1 MKDTAKKP
9 SLATMQER
17 DMSKEATH
25 QKVVRILVKIFLY
38 TFPLLMALIVLFPF
52 YWMINSSLKTLDE
65 YRLSVPTF
73 WPHQVQFS
81 NYAEAFTA
89 ANLGRLFINTVIV
102 GVISTILSLIITV
115 LSAFAFARLEFRGKN
130 LLFLLLVATMMVPG
144 EILTIP
150 NFVTLARLGWIN
162 TYKAMVAP
170 WATSV
175 FSIFLLRQQFASIP
189 QSYYKAAR
197 MDGCSDLRYL
207 FTVMVPMSRPTV
219 VSIALLKIIN
229 SWNSYLWPLISTNSR
244 EMRTLPVGLAY
255 FSTEAGTDYNTLMAF
270 SLMIIAPTIIVY
282 LLTQKYIIQG
292 VSKTGLKG

>member
-1 MKDTAKKP
+1 MKTTLTQRFAKF
-9 SLATMQER
+9 ATY
-17 DMSKEATH
+17 T
-25 QKVVRILVKIFLY
+25 ILVLGAAFILLPFLWMIS
-38 TFPLLMALIVLFPF
+38 TSLKPDNEVLLMPPKWIPSALQWKNYVDAFKAVPFFAYLKNSIV
-52 YWMINSSLKTLDE
+52 
-65 YRLSVPTF
+65 V
-73 WPHQVQFS
+73 
-81 NYAEAFTA
+81 
-89 ANLGRLFINTVIV
+89 TVAITSCEL
-102 GVISTILSLIITV
+102 ITTILA
-115 LSAFAFARLEFRGKN
+115 AFAFAQLEFKGKN
-130 LLFLLLVATMMVPG
+130 LLFMLLVATMMVPG

-150 NFVTLARLGWIN
+150 NFVTLARLGWIDS
-162 TYKAMVAP
+162 YKAMVAP

-207 FTVMVPMSRPTV
+207 FTVMVPMSRPTI
-219 VSIALLKIIN
+219 VSVALLKIIN

-270 SLMIIAPTIIVY
+270 SLMIITPTILVY
-282 LLTQKYIIQG
+282 LFTQKYIIQG

>member
-1 MKDTAKKP
+1 MNQTPGQKAAKLLTYAILIAGAVFILLPFVWMILTSVKP
-9 SLATMQER
+9 SKEVLKMPPVWIP
-17 DMSKEATH
+17 SKIQWQNYVKAFKAVPFFTYL
-25 QKVVRILVKIFLY
+25 KNSILV
-38 TFPLLMALIVLFPF
+38 TLMITSCELI
-52 YWMINSSLKTLDE
+52 T
-65 YRLSVPTF
+65 
-73 WPHQVQFS
+73 
-81 NYAEAFTA
+81 
-89 ANLGRLFINTVIV
+89 
-102 GVISTILSLIITV
+102 TILAAY
-115 LSAFAFARLEFRGKN
+115 AFAQLEFRGKN

>member
-1 MKDTAKKP
+1 MNQTPGQKAAKLLTYAILIAGAVFILLPFVWMILTSVKP
-9 SLATMQER
+9 SKEVLKMPPVWIP
-17 DMSKEATH
+17 SKIQWQNYVKAFKAVPFFTYL
-25 QKVVRILVKIFLY
+25 KNSILVTVMI
-38 TFPLLMALIVLFPF
+38 TSCELI
-52 YWMINSSLKTLDE
+52 T
-65 YRLSVPTF
+65 
-73 WPHQVQFS
+73 
-81 NYAEAFTA
+81 
-89 ANLGRLFINTVIV
+89 
-102 GVISTILSLIITV
+102 TILAAY
-115 LSAFAFARLEFRGKN
+115 AFAQLEFRGKN

-162 TYKAMVAP
+162 AYKAMVAP

>member
-1 MKDTAKKP
+1 MKTTLTQRFAKF
-9 SLATMQER
+9 ATY
-17 DMSKEATH
+17 T
-25 QKVVRILVKIFLY
+25 ILVLGAAFILLPFLWMIS
-38 TFPLLMALIVLFPF
+38 TSLKPDNEVLLMPPKWIPSVLQWKNYVDAFKAVPFFTYLKNSIVVTVAITSCELI
-52 YWMINSSLKTLDE
+52 T
-65 YRLSVPTF
+65 
-73 WPHQVQFS
+73 
-81 NYAEAFTA
+81 
-89 ANLGRLFINTVIV
+89 
-102 GVISTILSLIITV
+102 TILA
-115 LSAFAFARLEFRGKN
+115 AFAFAQLEFKGKN
-130 LLFLLLVATMMVPG
+130 LLFMLLVATMMVPG

-150 NFVTLARLGWIN
+150 NFVTLARLGWIDS
-162 TYKAMVAP
+162 YKAMVAP

-207 FTVMVPMSRPTV
+207 FTVMVPMSRPTI
-219 VSIALLKIIN
+219 VSVALLKIIN

-270 SLMIIAPTIIVY
+270 SLMIIMPTIIVY
-282 LLTQKYIIQG
+282 LFTQKYIIQG

>member
-1 MKDTAKKP
+1 MKTTLTQRFAKF
-9 SLATMQER
+9 ATY
-17 DMSKEATH
+17 T
-25 QKVVRILVKIFLY
+25 ILVLGAAFILLPFLWMIS
-38 TFPLLMALIVLFPF
+38 TSLKPDNEVLLMPPKWIPSALQWKNYVDAFKAVPFFTYLKNSIV
-52 YWMINSSLKTLDE
+52 
-65 YRLSVPTF
+65 V
-73 WPHQVQFS
+73 
-81 NYAEAFTA
+81 
-89 ANLGRLFINTVIV
+89 TVAITSCEL
-102 GVISTILSLIITV
+102 ITTILA
-115 LSAFAFARLEFRGKN
+115 AFAFARLEFKGKN
-130 LLFLLLVATMMVPG
+130 LLFMLLVATMMVPG

-150 NFVTLARLGWIN
+150 NFVTLARLGWIDS
-162 TYKAMVAP
+162 YKAMVAP

-207 FTVMVPMSRPTV
+207 FTVMAPMSRPTI
-219 VSIALLKIIN
+219 VSVALLKIIN

-270 SLMIIAPTIIVY
+270 SLMIITPTILVY
-282 LLTQKYIIQG
+282 LFTQKYIIQG

>member
-1 MKDTAKKP
+1 MNQTPGQKAAKFLTYAILIAGAVFILLPFVWMILTSVKP
-9 SLATMQER
+9 SKEVLKMPPVWIP
-17 DMSKEATH
+17 SKIQWQNYVKAFKAVPFFTYL
-25 QKVVRILVKIFLY
+25 KNSILVTVMI
-38 TFPLLMALIVLFPF
+38 TSCELI
-52 YWMINSSLKTLDE
+52 T
-65 YRLSVPTF
+65 
-73 WPHQVQFS
+73 
-81 NYAEAFTA
+81 
-89 ANLGRLFINTVIV
+89 
-102 GVISTILSLIITV
+102 TILAAY
-115 LSAFAFARLEFRGKN
+115 AFAQLEFRGKN

>member
-1 MKDTAKKP
+1 MNQTPGQKAAKLLTYAILIAGAAFILLPFVWMILTSVKP
-9 SLATMQER
+9 SNEVLKMPPVWIP
-17 DMSKEATH
+17 SKIQWQNYVKAFKAVPFFTYL
-25 QKVVRILVKIFLY
+25 KNSILVPVMI
-38 TFPLLMALIVLFPF
+38 TSCELI
-52 YWMINSSLKTLDE
+52 T
-65 YRLSVPTF
+65 
-73 WPHQVQFS
+73 
-81 NYAEAFTA
+81 
-89 ANLGRLFINTVIV
+89 
-102 GVISTILSLIITV
+102 TILAAY
-115 LSAFAFARLEFRGKN
+115 AFAQLEFRGKN

>member
-1 MKDTAKKP
+1 MKTTLTQRFAKF
-9 SLATMQER
+9 ATY
-17 DMSKEATH
+17 T
-25 QKVVRILVKIFLY
+25 ILVLGAAFILLPFLWMIS
-38 TFPLLMALIVLFPF
+38 TSLKPDNEVLLMPPKWIPSALQWKNYVDAFKAVPFFTYLKNSIV
-52 YWMINSSLKTLDE
+52 
-65 YRLSVPTF
+65 V
-73 WPHQVQFS
+73 
-81 NYAEAFTA
+81 
-89 ANLGRLFINTVIV
+89 TVAITSCEL
-102 GVISTILSLIITV
+102 ITTILA
-115 LSAFAFARLEFRGKN
+115 AFAFARLEFKGKN
-130 LLFLLLVATMMVPG
+130 LLFMLLVATMMVPG

-150 NFVTLARLGWIN
+150 NFVTLARLGWIDS
-162 TYKAMVAP
+162 YKAMVAP

-207 FTVMVPMSRPTV
+207 FTVMVPMSRPTI
-219 VSIALLKIIN
+219 VSVALLKIIN

-270 SLMIIAPTIIVY
+270 SLMIITPTILVY
-282 LLTQKYIIQG
+282 LFTQKYIIQG

>member
-1 MKDTAKKP
+1 MKTTLTQRFAKF
-9 SLATMQER
+9 ATY
-17 DMSKEATH
+17 T
-25 QKVVRILVKIFLY
+25 ILVLGAAFILLPFLWMIS
-38 TFPLLMALIVLFPF
+38 TSLKPDNEVLLMPPKWIPSALQWKNYVDAFKAVPFFTYLKNSIV
-52 YWMINSSLKTLDE
+52 
-65 YRLSVPTF
+65 V
-73 WPHQVQFS
+73 
-81 NYAEAFTA
+81 
-89 ANLGRLFINTVIV
+89 TVSITSCEL
-102 GVISTILSLIITV
+102 ITTILA
-115 LSAFAFARLEFRGKN
+115 AFAFAQLEFKGKN
-130 LLFLLLVATMMVPG
+130 LLFMLLVATMMVPG

-150 NFVTLARLGWIN
+150 NFVTLARLGWIDS
-162 TYKAMVAP
+162 YKAMVAP

-207 FTVMVPMSRPTV
+207 FTVMVPMSRPTI
-219 VSIALLKIIN
+219 VSVALLKIIN

-270 SLMIIAPTIIVY
+270 SLMIITPTVLVY
-282 LLTQKYIIQG
+282 LFTQKYIIQG

>member
-1 MKDTAKKP
+1 MNRTLGQKAARFFTYAILIFGAVFILLPFVWMILTSVKP
-9 SLATMQER
+9 SSEVLKMPPKWIPSTIQWKNYVKAFQAVPFFTYLKN
-17 DMSKEATH
+17 S
-25 QKVVRILVKIFLY
+25 ILVTVMI
-38 TFPLLMALIVLFPF
+38 TSCELLTV
-52 YWMINSSLKTLDE
+52 TL
-65 YRLSVPTF
+65 
-73 WPHQVQFS
+73 
-81 NYAEAFTA
+81 A
-89 ANLGRLFINTVIV
+89 AY
-102 GVISTILSLIITV
+102 
-115 LSAFAFARLEFRGKN
+115 AFAQLEFRGKQV
-130 LLFLLLVATMMVPG
+130 LFLLLVATMMVPG

-207 FTVMVPMSRPTV
+207 FTVMVPMSRPTL

>member
-1 MKDTAKKP
+1 MNQTPGQKAAKLLTYAILIAGAAFILLPFVWMILTSVKP
-9 SLATMQER
+9 SNEVLKMPPVWIP
-17 DMSKEATH
+17 SKIQWQNYVKAFKAVPFFTYL
-25 QKVVRILVKIFLY
+25 KNSILVTVMI
-38 TFPLLMALIVLFPF
+38 TSCELI
-52 YWMINSSLKTLDE
+52 T
-65 YRLSVPTF
+65 
-73 WPHQVQFS
+73 
-81 NYAEAFTA
+81 
-89 ANLGRLFINTVIV
+89 
-102 GVISTILSLIITV
+102 TILAAY
-115 LSAFAFARLEFRGKN
+115 AFAQLEFRGKN
-130 LLFLLLVATMMVPG
+130 VLFLLLVATMMVPG

>member
-1 MKDTAKKP
+1 MNQTPGQKAAKLLTYAILITGAVFILLPFVWMILTSVKP
-9 SLATMQER
+9 SKEVLKMPPVWIP
-17 DMSKEATH
+17 SKIQWQNYVKAFKAVPFFTYL
-25 QKVVRILVKIFLY
+25 KNSILVTVMI
-38 TFPLLMALIVLFPF
+38 TSCELI
-52 YWMINSSLKTLDE
+52 T
-65 YRLSVPTF
+65 
-73 WPHQVQFS
+73 
-81 NYAEAFTA
+81 
-89 ANLGRLFINTVIV
+89 
-102 GVISTILSLIITV
+102 TILAAY
-115 LSAFAFARLEFRGKN
+115 AFAQLEFRGKN

-207 FTVMVPMSRPTV
+207 FTVMVPMSRPIV